1 MGSWEPQQLSW
12 VTGIHPRQYLGDD
25 GGGGGSVGGGGCG
38 DGCGGSSCGC
48 GRYPGSL
55 IGGCLGTLADVGL
68 TGETQANN
76 FITSLGE
83 CDHHFHSANQ
93 PNKLPKWGEEK
104 IISISPVGGQTS
116 PGII

>member
-1 MGSWEPQQLSW
+1 MGSWEPQRLSW
-12 VTGIHPRQYLGDD
+12 VTGIHPRQYLGY
-25 GGGGGSVGGGGCG
+25 GGSECDGVGGGGCG
-38 DGCGGSSCGC
+38 DRSCGC

-93 PNKLPKWGEEK
+93 PNKLPKCGEEK
-104 IISISPVGGQTS
+104 IVSNSIFGRQAS